1 MQPPITTST
10 NTQARLTTYSCSLQ
24 EYTDIEDEESD
35 TPKNSYSFC
44 CCRRRRAAAATAAAA
59 AAAAAASGDNK
70 GGKDEQLWSLCTT
83 LFGQK
88 SNQIRKELHPE
99 TRTMASMEQPAAAA
113 VLRKKI
119 SGGGGRFKQIIP
131 DSSNFPI
138 MSYVYVHWVRV
149 TAPFAKTIQPRVELL
164 HGKLPNGDI
173 SHGFVSVSRGI
184 RLFLVSSQKRF

>member
-44 CCRRRRAAAATAAAA
+44 CCRRRRAAAA
-59 AAAAAASGDNK
+59 AAASGDNK

-99 TRTMASMEQPAAAA
+99 TRIMASMEQPAAAA

-119 SGGGGRFKQIIP
+119 SGGGGF
-131 DSSNFPI
+131 
-138 MSYVYVHWVRV
+138 RV
-149 TAPFAKTIQPRVELL
+149 LYILYR
-164 HGKLPNGDI
+164 
-173 SHGFVSVSRGI
+173 
-184 RLFLVSSQKRF
+184 